1 MSGLFYMKLAMQN
14 IRKNSQTYVPY
25 ILTCVGSVMVFQILL
40 TLSLNTELERIYGGS
55 NIRFILLLGCII
67 IGFFTGGF
75 LFYTNS
81 FLIRRRKREI
91 GLFNILG
98 MEKKHIGRIMFF
110 ETVFIAFVSLAG
122 GIGGGFLFSKGV
134 YLVLLRMMG
143 ADVQWGFHFSGR
155 AAATAAALYGCLFLI
170 ILAVNMARVHVA
182 SPVELLRGGMEGE
195 REPKTRWVIAVI
207 GLIFLGT
214 AYYIAVNTKNP
225 IFLIFGFF
233 IAVLCVII
241 GTYCLFIAGSIALLK
256 ALKKNQHFYYR
267 TDHFISVSGMI
278 YRMKQNAAGL
288 AGICI
293 LSTSVIVMLSS
304 TVSLYSGLQGV
315 LKNRFIRDIS
325 LKAGDIDDGTREK
338 MDQIIS
344 GILSEEGLSE
354 ENAFWYKDFV
364 FTAAEEERGV
374 LRPIDAGRRAEIGRI
389 KSVCVITEDDYNRNM
404 GSSLKLNPGEIVA
417 FEGEEPYEKDT
428 FSIYGKTYHSVP
440 AGDLKIWEQDE
451 SLGGYGAYYIIVPDI
466 GEMRLLVAMDME
478 MFGSVERGIRYQHA
492 FDLSADEETQL
503 RVYRKIMDKM
513 QGLSAGVR
521 GESAAEEWRFYFSL
535 HAGLLFLG
543 IFLGFIFI
551 MATVL
556 IIYYKQV
563 TEGYDDRA
571 RFGIMQKVGLS
582 KAEIRSSIRSQ
593 LLLMFFLPLAAS
605 ALHIAFAFPMIARLL
620 ALMNLTD
627 VGLFIRC
634 TAGTFGV
641 FAAAYCAVYAWTSRV
656 YMKIVS

>member
-1 MSGLFYMKLAMQN
+1 MKLAMQN
-14 IRKNSQTYVPY
+14 IRKNARTYVPY
-25 ILTCVGSVMVFQILL
+25 ILTCIGSVMVFQILL
-40 TLSLNTELERIYGGS
+40 TLSLNTELDGIYGGS
-55 NIRFILLLGCII
+55 NMRVILLLGCII
-67 IGFFTGGF
+67 IGFFTAGF

-98 MEKKHIGRIMFF
+98 MEKKHIGTIMFY

-122 GIGGGFLFSKGV
+122 GIGGGFLLSKGV
-134 YLVLLRMMG
+134 YLLLLRMVA

-155 AAATAAALYGCLFLI
+155 AAVTAAVLYGCLFLVI
-170 ILAVNMARVHVA
+170 MAVNIARVHVA

-195 REPKTRWVIAVI
+195 REPKTRWVTAVI
-207 GLIFLGT
+207 GVIFLGI
-214 AYYIAVNTKNP
+214 AYYIAVVTKNP
-225 IFLIFGFF
+225 MFLFLGFF
-233 IAVLCVII
+233 AAVLCVII

-256 ALKKNQHFYYR
+256 ALKKNKHFYYR
-267 TDHFISVSGMI
+267 TDHFISVSGLI

-315 LKNRFIRDIS
+315 LKNRFVRDIC
-325 LKAGDIDDGTREK
+325 LTAGDIDNDTVER
-338 MDQIIS
+338 MDQITRE
-344 GILSEEGLSE
+344 ILSEEGLAE
-354 ENAFWYKDFV
+354 ENAFRYKNFV
-364 FTAAEEERGV
+364 FTAAEEEKGV
-374 LRPIDAGRRAEIGRI
+374 LRPIDAGRSSEIGRVKTI
-389 KSVCVITEDDYNRNM
+389 CVITEGDYNRNM

-417 FEGEEPYEKDT
+417 FEGEKPYEKDT
-428 FSIYGKTYHSVP
+428 LSIYGKSYHTVP
-440 AGDLKIWEQDE
+440 AGKLTIWEQDE
-451 SLGGYGAYYIIVPDI
+451 SFGRYGAYYIIVPDI
-466 GEMRLLVAMDME
+466 DEMRLLLGMDME
-478 MFGSVERGIRYQHA
+478 MFGSVERGIRYQCA
-492 FDLSADEETQL
+492 FDLNADEETQV
-503 RVYRKIMDKM
+503 RVYKKIMEKM

-543 IFLGFIFI
+543 IFLGAIFI

-571 RFGIMQKVGLS
+571 RFEIMQKVGLS
-582 KAEIRSSIRSQ
+582 KEEIRCSIRSQ
-593 LLLMFFLPLAAS
+593 LLLMFFLPLAAA
-605 ALHIAFAFPMIARLL
+605 ALHIAFAFPMTARLL

-641 FAAAYCAVYAWTSRV
+641 FAVVYCLVYVWTSRV